1 MVKDIKKRTITAV
14 WRHAL
19 LTFIPTIPLDLSAR
33 TPSRGTLEPMQE
45 KKTRR
50 QIFGITTYFDVGS
63 TYF

>member
-1 MVKDIKKRTITAV
+1 MRYCIAHTVNGL
-14 WRHAL
+14 AL
-19 LTFIPTIPLDLSAR
+19 ISV
-33 TPSRGTLEPMQE
+33 LEQMQE